1 LFFFSFL
8 FLFLP
13 TPLPLLFFFLFL
25 ERERRH
31 AGEIFPRLGKCARL
45 FFLFFFFWADLPCR
59 IKLKNVFHAFK
70 KIEQTALARVKTKK
84 GIPLV
89 GRAGGG
95 TLQRFFSAI
104 CLWEKKKEKK
114 KERKYGKPGFYRII
128 TLAGCTI

>member
-1 LFFFSFL
+1 MRAVVFFV
-8 FLFLP
+8 
-13 TPLPLLFFFLFL
+13 
-25 ERERRH
+25 
-31 AGEIFPRLGKCARL
+31 
-45 FFLFFFFWADLPCR
+45 FFFWADLPCR

-114 KERKYGKPGFYRII
+114 KKENTVNPVFIG
-128 TLAGCTI
+128 L